1 MLIREKMQMQTIQL
15 KTVVGED
22 GILQIQMPPELK
34 HKSLEIL
41 IVFQFLPEP
50 ETNKI
55 EQDQN
60 SNPSNWHEFI
70 EKTYGCLADDPI
82 ERYSQGEYEI
92 RVEIE

>member
-41 IVFQFLPEP
+41 IVFQFLL
-50 ETNKI
+50 
-55 EQDQN
+55 DSN
-60 SNPSNWHEFI
+60 SLHRWF
-70 EKTYGCLADDPI
+70 KD
-82 ERYSQGEYEI
+82 
-92 RVEIE
+92 